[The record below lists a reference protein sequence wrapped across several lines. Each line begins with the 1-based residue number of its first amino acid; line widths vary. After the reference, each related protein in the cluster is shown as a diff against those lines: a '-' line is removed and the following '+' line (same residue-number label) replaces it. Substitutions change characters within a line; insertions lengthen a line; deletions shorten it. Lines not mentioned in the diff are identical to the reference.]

1 MLDLIC
7 AYLIVLLTAL
17 SMYDQVEKND
27 RIGLT
32 LAALQGIITI
42 LSLR

>member
-17 SMYDQVEKND
+17 SMYDQAKKNE
-27 RIGLT
+27 RIGLA